1 MDTNRLSLEERLKSA
16 RKQTGKNTEEIRDP
30 NEIESVLKELCSSPL
45 EKLVIPAEWD
55 CLQNDIHRFEE
66 YNNIFFKQHNV
77 RFIDLIAMTSVD
89 RDDDLC
95 HSDDFAKEGVTDE
108 ADISTLSLQRLY
120 RFYMS
125 GLYARIVK
133 FKINTIYDDLMRIN
147 YLSLRDYFLDRMQY
161 DINVTFC
168 QSILEKKL
176 LADMTLMDIFDY
188 IRNSVYVYW
197 RPYQS
202 VDKYTQDIRYSF
214 ALFNAVFYMPFKV
227 MLNKMYMPDECD
239 EYDYLMRVSFLSK

>member
-1 MDTNRLSLEERLKSA
+1 MAAAFDQHHIHVFQEVCHYSQMSALGSLLLDEITLRGDNGHRLGTCFLE
-16 RKQTGKNTEEIRDP
+16 P
-30 NEIESVLKELCSSPL
+30 
-45 EKLVIPAEWD
+45 PAI
-55 CLQNDIHRFEE
+55 LALL
-66 YNNIFFKQHNV
+66 
-77 RFIDLIAMTSVD
+77 IDLIAMTSVD

-108 ADISTLSLQRLY
+108 TDISTLSLQRLY

-125 GLYARIVK
+125 GLYTRIVK

-161 DINVTFC
+161 DINATFC

-188 IRNSVYVYW
+188 IRNSVYVNW